1 MFTNVNVSMHQRSGR
16 ILSKDQK
23 AKELRSNN
31 CNESVSDGRS
41 KTVKARAVS
50 VAVDLLAE
58 NKLCIRDS
66 KDDNME
72 EYDKVVGWKDIPATS
87 LWRQQGWA
95 RRPSREDGI
104 YGENC
109 ATDKISFQ

>member
-1 MFTNVNVSMHQRSGR
+1 MHQRSGR

-95 RRPSREDGI
+95 RRPRCEDGI
-104 YGENC
+104 YGTTQLTKSPSN
-109 ATDKISFQ
+109 